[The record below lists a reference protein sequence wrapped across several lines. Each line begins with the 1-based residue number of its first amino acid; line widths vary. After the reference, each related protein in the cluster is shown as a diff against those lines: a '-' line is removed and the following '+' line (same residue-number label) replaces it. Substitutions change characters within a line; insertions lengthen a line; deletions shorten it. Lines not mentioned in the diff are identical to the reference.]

1 MRWSRQARRAHEAE
15 FEEFV
20 AASTRSLRRT
30 AYLMCGDWHRAED
43 IVQTV
48 FVRVYLKWDKIEH
61 SEGPGPYARRAV
73 VNAAI
78 DESRKP
84 WRREQAMA
92 TAPEFASRHD
102 HAVATAD
109 RDEITQALAALP
121 ARQRAV
127 VILRYAEDHDV
138 DTTADLLGIT
148 SGTVK
153 SQAARGLATLR
164 KSMSDPALLT
174 TEEEAS

>member
-20 AASTRSLRRT
+20 AASSRSLRRT

-43 IVQTV
+43 IVQTA
-48 FVRVYLKWDKIEH
+48 FVRVYLKWDKIRH
-61 SEGPGPYARRAV
+61 DEGPGPYARRAV

-84 WRREQAMA
+84 WRREK
-92 TAPEFASRHD
+92 TVPEAPDRVSSQD
-102 HAVATAD
+102 HAGSAVE

-127 VILRYAEDHDV
+127 VILRYAEDNDV
-138 DTTADLLGIT
+138 ATTADLLDI
-148 SGTVK
+148 SPGTVK

-164 KSMSDPALLT
+164 KSISEPALLA